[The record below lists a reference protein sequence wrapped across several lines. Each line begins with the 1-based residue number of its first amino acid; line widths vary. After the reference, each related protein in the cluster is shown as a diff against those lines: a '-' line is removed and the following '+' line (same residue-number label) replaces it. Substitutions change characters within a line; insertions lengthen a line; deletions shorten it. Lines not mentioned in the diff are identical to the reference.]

1 MLEAMMMRTVL
12 ALIVVAAASIC
23 RAEAPPAVDMTPVR
37 DKMRLVSDG
46 KGHYMAFP
54 PLEQLS
60 DFLFYSGDGKTFYRQ
75 RVYSG
80 GSEGDIRFSRNLW
93 EPRRH
98 GRGAS
103 FEFRDKK
110 YWIECGDRKVDMTPV
125 VDADAKSLLGSA
137 QFVGPRW
144 KWMAYLLAR
153 DEAGK
158 YYYVDRQREP
168 PDSKNFRLYVG
179 PKGNLKLQRMTNV
192 VSDTE
197 GDIFATKTGSLRLV
211 TGKSEYTW
219 IQGKA
224 RTKLTKVPVEDNAQ
238 LIYSE
243 LGAYTGEA
251 LGTPCDDL

>member
-1 MLEAMMMRTVL
+1 MTRTLL
-12 ALIVVAAASIC
+12 ALTVVGAAAVC

-37 DKMRLVSDG
+37 DTMRLVADG

-54 PLEQLS
+54 PLEHLS

-75 RVYSG
+75 RVFGG
-80 GSEGDIRFSRNLW
+80 GSEGDISFNRSFW

-103 FEFRDKK
+103 FEFRNKK
-110 YWIECGDRKVDMTPV
+110 YWVECSDRKIDMTPV
-125 VDADAKSLLGSA
+125 ADAEAKSLLGSA
-137 QFVGPRW
+137 QFLGPRW

-153 DEAGK
+153 DESGN

-168 PDSKNFRLYVG
+168 ADSKNFRLYVG
-179 PKGNLKLQRMTNV
+179 PKGGLKLQKMTNV
-192 VSDTE
+192 VSDSE
-197 GDIFATKTGSLRLV
+197 GDIFATKTGSLRLI
-211 TGKSEYTW
+211 TGKNEYTW
-219 IQGKA
+219 IQGKN
-224 RTKLTKVPVEDNAQ
+224 RTKLTKVPVDENAA

-243 LGAYTGEA
+243 LGAYTGES